1 MVKRRSACRRRRRPT
16 QSSCDD
22 GMCGRRRKN
31 RLTSRRSGEDLRN
44 TVGEYRQQAREL
56 MPIYELLEDSVAVE
70 KLLKDRIE
78 DFNYIR
84 DKTSQLS
91 YSKVVEFL
99 GNGQLPNGDDRFNL
113 VTKIIAFYAKMK
125 KVAKDVSKE
134 IKKEYT
140 ASIASQYTLE
150 RIMFIFRKAAAGMTS
165 YKGKGFWGRHK
176 DHKCPDAI
184 MSKKQ
189 QAMRELFKTKKM
201 KVGTAEA
208 SKAITGLTGNG
219 KSHARNWKNCMSP
232 LEAMVLFL
240 NVPVKIS
247 KKWGVVMSR
256 KLSADELKLGDTFVS
271 QNISS
276 KASAYASNYSTWIKP

>member
-1 MVKRRSACRRRRRPT
+1 MVKRRSACRRRRPT

-22 GMCGRRRKN
+22 GVCGRRRKN
-31 RLTSRRSGEDLRN
+31 RLTSRRSGDDLRN

-84 DKTSQLS
+84 DKTSQLT

-99 GNGQLPNGDDRFNL
+99 GNGTLPNGDDRSNL
-113 VTKIIAFYAKMK
+113 VMKIIAFYQKMK
-125 KVAKDVSKE
+125 KVAKEVSKE

-140 ASIASQYTLE
+140 ASVASQYTLE

-165 YKGKGFWGRHK
+165 YKGRGRWGAHK
-176 DHKCPDAI
+176 DHKCPDFLL
-184 MSKKQ
+184 SKKQ
-189 QAMRELFKTKKM
+189 QQVRDLFKNKKM
-201 KVGTAEA
+201 KVGSAEA
-208 SKAITGLTGNG
+208 SAAMKGITGNG
-219 KSHARNWKNCMSP
+219 QSHARNWKNCMSP
-232 LEAMVLFL
+232 LEAMVLFH
-240 NVPVKIS
+240 NIDVKIS
-247 KKWGVVMSR
+247 KKWGVVTNS
-256 KLSADELKLGDTFVS
+256 KLSASQIATADRFVS

-276 KASAYASNYSTWIKP
+276 KASAYASNYDSWIKA